1 VVFISYISIKAHMK
15 TVRRRD
21 PDWVYHSGIAVI
33 LLHIG
38 VVAIPGALHADW
50 TNLVLVAVGI
60 IL

>member
-1 VVFISYISIKAHMK
+1 MK